1 MKQPRIH
8 SFEPLL
14 SLAPKVL
21 ILGTMP
27 SVKSLEQQ
35 EYYGNK
41 QNVFWKIM
49 FSIFQQPFSTS
60 YADRIRLI
68 QEHQLALWDV
78 LQSCQRQGSLDS
90 AIKEEKPND
99 IKQLLQA
106 YPSIHTVVFSSQKA
120 EAYFKKYIGPIDS
133 IKTITMPSPSGANA
147 RMTFEEK
154 RKSWEVLKILVKN
167 KKTDEL

>member
-1 MKQPRIH
+1 MEQPRIQ

-14 SLAPKVL
+14 SPEPKIL

-49 FSIFQQPFSTS
+49 FLLFDQPFSTS
-60 YADRIRLI
+60 YADRVRLI
-68 QEHQLALWDV
+68 QQHQLALWDV

-90 AIKEEKPND
+90 AIKEEQPND
-99 IKQLLQA
+99 IKQLLQK
-106 YPSIHTVVFSSQKA
+106 YPSIHTLVFSSQKA

-154 RKSWEVLKILVKN
+154 RKRWEVLKMVVRK
-167 KKTDEL
+167 

>member
-1 MKQPRIH
+1 MEEPRIH

-14 SLAPKVL
+14 SPEPKVL

-49 FSIFQQPFSTS
+49 FSLFDRPFSTS
-60 YADRIRLI
+60 YGDRVRLI
-68 QEHQLALWDV
+68 QQHQLALWDV

-90 AIKEEKPND
+90 AIKEEQPND
-99 IKQLLQA
+99 IKQLLQK
-106 YPSIHTVVFSSQKA
+106 YPSIHTLVFSSQKA

-133 IKTITMPSPSGANA
+133 IKTITMPSPRGANA

-154 RKSWEVLKILVKN
+154 RKRWEVLKMVVRK
-167 KKTDEL
+167 

>member
-1 MKQPRIH
+1 MEQPRIH

-14 SLAPKVL
+14 SPEPKVL
-21 ILGTMP
+21 ILGTVP

-41 QNVFWKIM
+41 QNVFWMIM
-49 FSIFQQPFSTS
+49 FSLFQQPFSTV
-60 YADRIRLI
+60 YADRVRLI
-68 QEHQLALWDV
+68 QENQLALWDV

-99 IKQLLQA
+99 IKQLLQK

-120 EAYFKKYIGPIDS
+120 EAYFKKYIGAIDG
-133 IKTITMPSPSGANA
+133 IKMITMPSPSGANA

-154 RKSWEVLKILVKN
+154 RKSWEVLKRIVRKKN
-167 KKTDEL
+167 R